1 VVLRRDFAGKEAAS
15 AAGAEHALYVT
26 LPQGRRVV
34 LTAGAPRELEGWRV
48 DLQAAA
54 AGASADAGACR
65 PLPCAP
71 AVVKARHRPREPPPF
86 ASGASALPRTAT
98 AGARAAEARARAQER
113 ALEGVPDCFRGI
125 VWHKLS
131 GADALCRKYPARY
144 GDLLQCASRDD
155 ARIERDVARTMPS
168 IDFFKSAG
176 RAGQLLLFNVAHA
189 CAPAPSAPVRAVRRA
204 AR

>member
-1 VVLRRDFAGKEAAS
+1 M
-15 AAGAEHALYVT
+15 
-26 LPQGRRVV
+26 
-34 LTAGAPRELEGWRV
+34 
-48 DLQAAA
+48 
-54 AGASADAGACR
+54 
-65 PLPCAP
+65 
-71 AVVKARHRPREPPPF
+71 
-86 ASGASALPRTAT
+86 
-98 AGARAAEARARAQER
+98 
-113 ALEGVPDCFRGI
+113 
-125 VWHKLS
+125 WHKLS

-189 CAPAPSAPVRAVRRA
+189 CVPAPSAPVRAARPA